1 MDFLLKAT
9 LIFLNRHDLFY
20 QVLRRI
26 FSTYGIHPVY
36 SDGLC
41 ANQLLSDMAQH
52 GHIAQRLRV
61 VLKKKGFPT
70 RDTGFSAVCLV
81 PQNIDMR
88 PSLRDVV
95 IIYWFAPPHLLVYAN
110 RWTSDT
116 RNRCCCL
123 RPMAK
128 MPIDR
133 RCIIRRMAV
142 WIRSTSC
149 ERTVADSA
157 MRIQHDVSIFIIYY
171 FKKG

>member
-61 VLKKKGFPT
+61 VLKKKGFST

-95 IIYWFAPPHLLVYAN
+95 IIYWFNPPPTFWYMPTGGRAIHETAAVVCGQWQKCPSIEDASFDEWRYEFVWWAAGEQWRIPRCGSNTTWVYLLF
-110 RWTSDT
+110 D
-116 RNRCCCL
+116 L
-123 RPMAK
+123 P
-128 MPIDR
+128 
-133 RCIIRRMAV
+133 
-142 WIRSTSC
+142 
-149 ERTVADSA
+149 
-157 MRIQHDVSIFIIYY
+157 F
-171 FKKG
+171 